1 MIWIVKNIKTIVLIA
16 LLVAAVWIYKDWQFQ
31 KEENVRQTENSRQLR
46 MQDSLRFANQVLTE
60 REISEYLK
68 YSNSELKQLLDQ
80 ANIRENRLQS
90 ILSIQYKYQDQTSK
104 QYNVSQILEAIKEK
118 KEFTVPFVDTTKCMT
133 IKGNVQ
139 YKNDNLSVNITERE
153 FKNKTDNVVY
163 WQRREWRFLGIK
175 TTFLGKKEFT
185 AKTFDQC
192 GESSI
197 TKVEIKKK

>member
-1 MIWIVKNIKTIVLIA
+1 MIGLIKNIKIIGLVVL
-16 LLVAAVWIYKDWQFQ
+16 LGAAVWFYKDWQFQ
-31 KEENVRQTENSRQLR
+31 KQENVRQTENARQLR
-46 MQDSLRFANQVLTE
+46 MQDSLRFANQILTS

-90 ILSIQYKYQDQTSK
+90 ILSVQYKYQDQTAK
-104 QYNVSQILEAIKEK
+104 QYDVSKILEAIKEK

-133 IKGNVQ
+133 IKGNVH
-139 YKNDNLSVNITERE
+139 YLNDNLSVNITDRE

-163 WQRREWRFLGIK
+163 WKRREWKFLGIK

-192 GESSI
+192 GESLI
-197 TKVEIKKK
+197 TKVEKKK